1 MSNTDRTRRKV
12 TRRSTVDEVAKN
24 PSTSRR
30 RTQAERSE
38 TTRKL
43 ILDATIRILV
53 RKGAAGLRTGEVVK
67 EAGVSVGAQLH
78 HFPTKR
84 ELILAAF
91 DYVNERSVE
100 MCRQRVKLARR
111 AGSTEAVINA
121 IIADGTDFFFGNGF
135 FIALALAFGQAD
147 LDLRRVVRRSSR
159 RSRFLVEAIWREML
173 EKQGLPPE
181 IAGDVLALTL
191 SMVRGFAMRRFI
203 EDDAGR
209 RAHLVKVWRDMIRAY
224 LGTRLD
230 ERQFTGIFVEPVI
243 GDRPMA
249 TATVT
254 TTARLPLDGALE
266 KPRRTR
272 KRARK
277 RA

>member
-100 MCRQRVKLARR
+100 MCWHRVKLARR
-111 AGSTEAVINA
+111 AGNTEAVINA

-135 FIALALAFGQAD
+135 FIELALAFGQAD

-159 RSRFLVEAIWREML
+159 RSRFLIEAIWREML

-181 IAGDVLALTL
+181 LAGDILALTL
-191 SMVRGFAMRRFI
+191 SLVRGFAMRRFI
-203 EDDAGR
+203 EDDPTR

-224 LGTRLD
+224 LGARLD
-230 ERQFTGIFVEPVI
+230 EKRFAGIFVEPVI
-243 GDRPMA
+243 GDGLAA

-254 TTARLPLDGALE
+254 TPAWLPLDDASE
-266 KPRRTR
+266 KPRTR

>member
-12 TRRSTVDEVAKN
+12 IRRSTVDESVKN

-43 ILDATIRILV
+43 VLDATIRILV

-84 ELILAAF
+84 ALILAAF
-91 DYVNERSVE
+91 DYVNERSVD

-111 AGSTEAVINA
+111 AGNTEAVINA

-135 FIALALAFGQAD
+135 FIELALAFGQAD

-159 RSRFLVEAIWREML
+159 RSRFQIEAIWQEML

-181 IAGDVLALTL
+181 IAGDILALTL

-203 EDDAGR
+203 EDDPAR
-209 RAHLVKVWRDMIRAY
+209 RTHLVKVWRDMIRAY
-224 LGTRLD
+224 LGSQLD
-230 ERQFTGIFVEPVI
+230 EKQFAGIFAEPVI
-243 GDRPMA
+243 TDRPA
-249 TATVT
+249 AATVT
-254 TTARLPLDGALE
+254 TTAWLPLEGASE
-266 KPRRTR
+266 KPRPR
-272 KRARK
+272 KRAGK

>member
-12 TRRSTVDEVAKN
+12 TRRSTVDELAKN

-135 FIALALAFGQAD
+135 FIELALAFGQAD
-147 LDLRRVVRRSSR
+147 LDLRRVVRRTSR
-159 RSRFLVEAIWREML
+159 RSRFLIEAIWREML
-173 EKQGLPPE
+173 ERQGLSPE
-181 IAGDVLALTL
+181 IASDILALTL

-203 EDDAGR
+203 EDDPAR

-224 LGTRLD
+224 LGARLD
-230 ERQFTGIFVEPVI
+230 EKRFAGGSVEPVI
-243 GDRPMA
+243 GDRPA
-249 TATVT
+249 PTATVT
-254 TTARLPLDGALE
+254 TPAWLPLDGASE
-266 KPRRTR
+266 RPRAR